1 MSDAVLIAENL
12 AAGYGKRVIQ
22 RDLNFRIARGEV
34 FVIMGGS
41 GCGKSTLL
49 RHLIGL
55 QAPLA
60 GRMLF
65 NGEEFWAQ
73 SEARR
78 AELQQEFGVLYQN
91 GALWGSMTLRENI
104 CLPLESY
111 RPNLGRAE
119 LDELAALKLALVGL
133 GGCDELYP
141 AELSGGMRKR
151 AALARA
157 LALDPQVLFF
167 DEPSAGLD
175 PISSMALDE
184 LILQLRDS
192 LGSSIVLVTH
202 ELPRIFTVAD
212 TCLFLDGQAGTDFY
226 EVHTTGSQ
234 GSERNYQVDVR
245 DTGRP
250 ADGVDELV
258 VRGVDGSEAEGA
270 TDDIFLLRRFDMAG
284 SAEAE

>member
-1 MSDAVLIAENL
+1 MNDAVLTAENL
-12 AAGYGKRVIQ
+12 SAGYGSLVIQ
-22 RDLNFRIARGEV
+22 RDLNFSIKKGEV

-60 GRMLF
+60 GRVLF
-65 NGEEFWAQ
+65 NGEDFWARDED
-73 SEARR
+73 SR
-78 AELQQEFGVLYQN
+78 AFLQQHFGVLYQN
-91 GALWGSMTLRENI
+91 GALWGGMTLRENI
-104 CLPLESY
+104 CLPMSAW
-111 RPNLGRAE
+111 RPELSQAD
-119 LDELAALKLALVGL
+119 LDELAAIKLALVGL
-133 GGCDELYP
+133 SGCDDLYP

-175 PISSMALDE
+175 PLSSMALDE

-202 ELPRIFTVAD
+202 ELPSIYAVAD
-212 TCLFLDGQAGTDFY
+212 TCLFLDNQTR
-226 EVHTTGSQ
+226 SQ
-234 GSERNYQVDVR
+234 IALGPLQDLLEH
-245 DTGRP
+245 GP
-250 ADGVDELV
+250 
-258 VRGVDGSEAEGA
+258 
-270 TDDIFLLRRFDMAG
+270 DIVQRFLRRG
-284 SAEAE
+284 EAAAQEVMK

>member
-12 AAGYGKRVIQ
+12 SAGYGKRVIQ

-104 CLPLESY
+104 CLPLETY

-151 AALARA
+151 AGLARA
-157 LALDPQVLFF
+157 LALDPEVLFF

-175 PISSMALDE
+175 PLSSLALDE

-192 LGSSIVLVTH
+192 LGASIVLVTH
-202 ELPRIFTVAD
+202 ELASIRAVAD
-212 TCLFLDGQAGTDFY
+212 TCLFLDAQSGTQLAL
-226 EVHTTGSQ
+226 G
-234 GSERNYQVDVR
+234 
-245 DTGRP
+245 P
-250 ADGVDELV
+250 LAELLEHCPHPTV
-258 VRGVDGSEAEGA
+258 QR
-270 TDDIFLLRRFDMAG
+270 FLRRGEWPA
-284 SAEAE
+284 APA